1 MFIYF
6 LFLCLL
12 EFFYVKYRK
21 LSIFINYDLC
31 KIIICFVVVG
41 CND

>member
-21 LSIFINYDLC
+21 LGIFINYDLC